1 MKYTWI
7 DEGLNSGPV
16 SGFGRDAGAGEQD
29 GTTELGLLIYSKDND
44 FYEVVDGV
52 FTAKTLAE
60 VDAIKA
66 QREADAQT
74 EADRKDGI
82 ETAQGTSG
90 LKQYT
95 VEQVSDYLD
104 NRFAAM
110 VDLDSVKVE
119 LRKILDKMVPYLL
132 G

>member
-1 MKYTWI
+1 MKVIYNSTTGEVLGIARGILDGDSFVEITTANLTW
-7 DEGLNSGPV
+7 E
-16 SGFGRDAGAGEQD
+16 
-29 GTTELGLLIYSKDND
+29 KDND
-44 FYEVVDGV
+44 FYTVVDGV

-66 QREADAQT
+66 QRTADAQA

-82 ETAQGTSG
+82 STAQGTSG

-104 NRFAAM
+104 NRMAAM

>member
-1 MKYTWI
+1 MNAIYNNTTGEVLGMARAI
-7 DEGLNSGPV
+7 L
-16 SGFGRDAGAGEQD
+16 AGESYVEI
-29 GTTELGLLIYSKDND
+29 TTADLTWGKDND
-44 FYEVVDGV
+44 FYTVVGGV
-52 FTAKTLAE
+52 FTPKTLAE

-66 QREADAQT
+66 QRTADAQA

-82 ETAQGTSG
+82 STAQGTSG

-104 NRFAAM
+104 NRMAAM

>member
-1 MKYTWI
+1 MKVIYNSTTGEVLGMARGILDGDSFVEITTANLTW
-7 DEGLNSGPV
+7 G
-16 SGFGRDAGAGEQD
+16 
-29 GTTELGLLIYSKDND
+29 KDND
-44 FYEVVDGV
+44 FYTVVDGV

-66 QREADAQT
+66 QRTADAQA

-82 ETAQGTSG
+82 STAQGTSG